1 MPEENQIIAIMPSYN
16 EEESLPMTLGDLK
29 RERPDIDILVID
41 DGSKDNTANVAR
53 SLGCPV
59 VSLPVNLGIGGAVQT
74 GLMYAVEHDYQYG
87 IQFDADGQHIAGE
100 IKKILDAVENGVAD
114 VAIGSRFLSE
124 GGFRSSVAR
133 RMGIR
138 IFQYVISTAIRQ
150 KITDSTSGFRAYNL
164 KAMRFLA
171 LDYPC
176 DYPEVEAVVV
186 LAKNRFIIK
195 EVPVLMRERQGGVSS
210 INRLQSIYY
219 MIKVLLTIFMSIAR
233 GATIKTEEEGQ

>member
-74 GLMYAVEHDYQYG
+74 GLMYAVEHGYQYG

>member
-1 MPEENQIIAIMPSYN
+1 MPERNQIIAIVPGYN
-16 EEESLPMTLGDLK
+16 EEESLPITLGDLK
-29 RERPDIDILVID
+29 RERPDIDILVVD

-59 VSLPVNLGIGGAVQT
+59 VTLPVNLGIGGAVQT
-74 GLMYAVEHDYQYG
+74 GLMYAVEHGYQYG

-100 IKKILDAVENGVAD
+100 IQKILDPVRNGMAD
-114 VAIGSRFLSE
+114 VVIGSRFLSE

-133 RMGIR
+133 RTGIK
-138 IFQYVISTAIRQ
+138 IFQYVVSTAIRQ
-150 KITDSTSGFRAYNL
+150 RITDSTSGFRAYNF

-186 LAKNRFIIK
+186 LAKNRFIVK
-195 EVPVLMRERQGGVSS
+195 EVPVLMRDRQGGVSS
-210 INRLQSIYY
+210 INRLQSVYY
-219 MIKVLLTIFMSIAR
+219 MIKVLLAIYMSVAR
-233 GATIKTEEEGQ
+233 GATVKLEEERQ